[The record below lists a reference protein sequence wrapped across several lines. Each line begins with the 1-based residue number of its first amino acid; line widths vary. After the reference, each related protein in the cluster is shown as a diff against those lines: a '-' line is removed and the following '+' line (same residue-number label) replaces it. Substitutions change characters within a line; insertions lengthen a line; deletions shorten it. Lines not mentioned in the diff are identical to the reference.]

1 MVAIPGMSNTAT
13 APVACLNTLIG
24 AADSAIKDFCKQN
37 LELQSLVEYY
47 SGNLQQDIICRE
59 YPVLSADTT
68 ISSLSNGAVL
78 PTSTINVVSTKG
90 FSPGTGSDPNAVPPA
105 IAVQTGSNT
114 YVTVTYTGVTSTSF
128 TGCSVANS
136 GSGTLSS
143 STNLNQVFTPIV
155 YSDYNGYYGQR
166 PGGFPDSTI
175 AVKGSHFIVVTD
187 RNRTRSRGVNSS
199 NRGLL
204 RRVGGFGSTI
214 GGAGWSSEV
223 TYQGKLAGHRLP
235 YWPRGEGNLKL
246 YYSAGYYPIPY
257 NLQYAAAMMVAY
269 MVRNMPSGTG
279 LSSESLGAYSYSVL
293 SQNNETPEI
302 GSIQRILARYR
313 EPSF

>member
-1 MVAIPGMSNTAT
+1 MSNTAT
-13 APVACLNTLIG
+13 APIAWLNTLIG

-68 ISSLSNGAVL
+68 ISSLSDGVVL
-78 PTSTINVVSTKG
+78 PTSTINVASTKG
-90 FSPGTGSDPNAVPPA
+90 FSPGSGGDPNAVPPA
-105 IAVQTGSNT
+105 IAVQTASNT
-114 YVTVTYTGVTSTSF
+114 YVTITYTGVTSTSF
-128 TGCSVANS
+128 TGCSIANG

-143 STNLNQVFTPIV
+143 STNLNRVFTPVV

-166 PGGFPDSTI
+166 PGAFSDSTI

-214 GGAGWSSEV
+214 GEAGWSSEV

-235 YWPRGEGNLKL
+235 YWPRGEGNLCVR
-246 YYSAGYYPIPY
+246 YSAGFSPIPLD
-257 NLQYAAAMMVAY
+257 LQYATAQLVAY
-269 MVRNMPSGTG
+269 MVRVMPSGSP

-293 SQNNETPEI
+293 SQNNDVPEI

-313 EPSF
+313 EVSF